1 MTYWSHGN
9 KIFLGSF
16 SSSFAS
22 EKRLLWTKQTRLY
35 ELTEVEVLYNFQ
47 LGKHALSA
55 KNCHRIFLLYFS
67 FQVIFLFK
75 FYINITII
83 IMLITDHLSWG
94 LNIIQSNIILFV
106 CLLLNV
112 CFFISSPCILPGLI
126 TSASYIGS
134 HDFFCHA
141 NRDLKKCPSNTK
153 YNSIGSVH
161 AFTLR
166 LQHC

>member
-35 ELTEVEVLYNFQ
+35 ELTEVTVLYNFQ

-83 IMLITDHLSWG
+83 IMLITGHLSWG
-94 LNIIQSNIILFV
+94 LNIIQSNIIMFV
-106 CLLLNV
+106 CLFAFKCLLLYKCSLHLTWTHHL
-112 CFFISSPCILPGLI
+112 CFLYQFPWFLLSCQQGP
-126 TSASYIGS
+126 
-134 HDFFCHA
+134 
-141 NRDLKKCPSNTK
+141 K
-153 YNSIGSVH
+153 
-161 AFTLR
+161 
-166 LQHC
+166 